1 MNIRSLRSKVND
13 LIVLL
18 ENINNPDVICLSE
31 CRLSEDE
38 IKLTTIDTYVLTDYY
53 SRSEDTGGGVAIFV
67 KECYNFKIKKT
78 TVQKVS
84 SNFEYASADI
94 YVSKELIVSVVCIY
108 RVPKYDKYSLSIF
121 FDNLENLLRKFNT
134 ANPLF
139 VCGDFNINLDPMLD
153 HTIRK
158 NAIDLLNIFSMFGL
172 KQCIYDYTRVQGN
185 TKSIIDNI
193 FSNINDNE
201 LSPEVIICDLSDHYM
216 QRVCFNFDF
225 NDKGDDLYIY
235 KRDFNNEYNIANFK
249 QLISI
254 EKWDNIDFFANID
267 LSFDNFLNRFQEIVD
282 IAFPL
287 RKAKYKNTSLNK
299 QNNKKWISR
308 DIINEGKFIREMYKL
323 TLENPEIKDYYNRL
337 KNSHK
342 KKICDA
348 KKTYYST
355 MMESASN
362 KNNMAWQ
369 IIKNNNKT
377 AVSKRFPDSFV
388 NENGSTINSHNDAAH
403 EFNRYFLDSIKQL
416 ADSMNIDTMTHLDIQ
431 CFSNMFLAP
440 IVAIDVSNMLKKIT
454 KKSSAGSD
462 NIPCSLL
469 AHIIDY
475 IAEPLCKLINLSFVE
490 GTFPSSLK
498 KAILVPIHKKN
509 EKELISN
516 YRLISLLS
524 VFSKLFE
531 LAFATQLKMY
541 LNKNNILS
549 PCQYGFREGYS
560 TQDAVTSLYTF
571 LLQNIDEKKK
581 CECLFFDMSRAF
593 DTVNHELLLN
603 KMCAYGIRGVPNY
616 WIQSYLSYR
625 TQRVILKVDGKLY
638 ESDDKLVPTGVPQG
652 STLGPLLFL
661 IFINDLQS
669 HLKATNTFHVTQF
682 ADDVAVASMADN
694 VHELSSNANIC
705 TSLMNGYCNKFG
717 LKLNGTKTQ
726 LLMFANN
733 TPDHS
738 LLVKIDNLSI
748 KNSHSV
754 KLLGITVDYN
764 LNWFEHIED
773 LSKKIS
779 VRCYVIWQLR
789 SCVSLEILKT
799 YYFAQVQSLL
809 NYGILCWGNSRRIND
824 LFIMQKK
831 VIRTMLFKH
840 STDSCRDLFV
850 LLRILTLPA
859 LYILSCCIFI
869 KSNINQF
876 IQHSD
881 RNIPY
886 SLRHTN
892 NILLPKHNLSAVS
905 NGVTVMPIK
914 IYNHLPNYLKEIS
927 GLKLFKSKLKELL
940 LKRSIYTV
948 EEYFSIYP

>member
-153 HTIRK
+153 HTMRK

-342 KKICDA
+342 KK
-348 KKTYYST
+348 
-355 MMESASN
+355 
-362 KNNMAWQ
+362 
-369 IIKNNNKT
+369 
-377 AVSKRFPDSFV
+377 
-388 NENGSTINSHNDAAH
+388 
-403 EFNRYFLDSIKQL
+403 
-416 ADSMNIDTMTHLDIQ
+416 
-431 CFSNMFLAP
+431 
-440 IVAIDVSNMLKKIT
+440 
-454 KKSSAGSD
+454 
-462 NIPCSLL
+462 
-469 AHIIDY
+469 
-475 IAEPLCKLINLSFVE
+475 
-490 GTFPSSLK
+490 
-498 KAILVPIHKKN
+498 
-509 EKELISN
+509 
-516 YRLISLLS
+516 
-524 VFSKLFE
+524 
-531 LAFATQLKMY
+531 
-541 LNKNNILS
+541 
-549 PCQYGFREGYS
+549 
-560 TQDAVTSLYTF
+560 
-571 LLQNIDEKKK
+571 
-581 CECLFFDMSRAF
+581 
-593 DTVNHELLLN
+593 
-603 KMCAYGIRGVPNY
+603 
-616 WIQSYLSYR
+616 
-625 TQRVILKVDGKLY
+625 
-638 ESDDKLVPTGVPQG
+638 
-652 STLGPLLFL
+652 
-661 IFINDLQS
+661 
-669 HLKATNTFHVTQF
+669 
-682 ADDVAVASMADN
+682 
-694 VHELSSNANIC
+694 
-705 TSLMNGYCNKFG
+705 
-717 LKLNGTKTQ
+717 
-726 LLMFANN
+726 
-733 TPDHS
+733 
-738 LLVKIDNLSI
+738 
-748 KNSHSV
+748 
-754 KLLGITVDYN
+754 
-764 LNWFEHIED
+764 
-773 LSKKIS
+773 
-779 VRCYVIWQLR
+779 YV
-789 SCVSLEILKT
+789 
-799 YYFAQVQSLL
+799 
-809 NYGILCWGNSRRIND
+809 
-824 LFIMQKK
+824 MQKK
-831 VIRTMLFKH
+831 HII
-840 STDSCRDLFV
+840 V
-850 LLRILTLPA
+850 L
-859 LYILSCCIFI
+859 
-869 KSNINQF
+869 
-876 IQHSD
+876 
-881 RNIPY
+881 
-886 SLRHTN
+886 
-892 NILLPKHNLSAVS
+892 
-905 NGVTVMPIK
+905 
-914 IYNHLPNYLKEIS
+914 
-927 GLKLFKSKLKELL
+927 
-940 LKRSIYTV
+940 
-948 EEYFSIYP
+948 

>member
-1 MNIRSLRSKVND
+1 
-13 LIVLL
+13 
-18 ENINNPDVICLSE
+18 
-31 CRLSEDE
+31 
-38 IKLTTIDTYVLTDYY
+38 
-53 SRSEDTGGGVAIFV
+53 
-67 KECYNFKIKKT
+67 
-78 TVQKVS
+78 
-84 SNFEYASADI
+84 
-94 YVSKELIVSVVCIY
+94 
-108 RVPKYDKYSLSIF
+108 
-121 FDNLENLLRKFNT
+121 
-134 ANPLF
+134 
-139 VCGDFNINLDPMLD
+139 
-153 HTIRK
+153 
-158 NAIDLLNIFSMFGL
+158 
-172 KQCIYDYTRVQGN
+172 
-185 TKSIIDNI
+185 
-193 FSNINDNE
+193 
-201 LSPEVIICDLSDHYM
+201 
-216 QRVCFNFDF
+216 
-225 NDKGDDLYIY
+225 
-235 KRDFNNEYNIANFK
+235 
-249 QLISI
+249 
-254 EKWDNIDFFANID
+254 
-267 LSFDNFLNRFQEIVD
+267 
-282 IAFPL
+282 
-287 RKAKYKNTSLNK
+287 
-299 QNNKKWISR
+299 
-308 DIINEGKFIREMYKL
+308 
-323 TLENPEIKDYYNRL
+323 
-337 KNSHK
+337 
-342 KKICDA
+342 
-348 KKTYYST
+348 
-355 MMESASN
+355 
-362 KNNMAWQ
+362 
-369 IIKNNNKT
+369 
-377 AVSKRFPDSFV
+377 
-388 NENGSTINSHNDAAH
+388 
-403 EFNRYFLDSIKQL
+403 
-416 ADSMNIDTMTHLDIQ
+416 
-431 CFSNMFLAP
+431 
-440 IVAIDVSNMLKKIT
+440 
-454 KKSSAGSD
+454 
-462 NIPCSLL
+462 
-469 AHIIDY
+469 
-475 IAEPLCKLINLSFVE
+475 
-490 GTFPSSLK
+490 
-498 KAILVPIHKKN
+498 
-509 EKELISN
+509 
-516 YRLISLLS
+516 
-524 VFSKLFE
+524 
-531 LAFATQLKMY
+531 
-541 LNKNNILS
+541 
-549 PCQYGFREGYS
+549 
-560 TQDAVTSLYTF
+560 
-571 LLQNIDEKKK
+571 
-581 CECLFFDMSRAF
+581 MSRAF